1 MRIALGHCTCRAE
14 RLRPVVQGPCSALL
28 ARLAWLEKQAPHEL
42 LQLPEEHTDTVERD
56 GKSFALT
63 TWRGALEDGRTL
75 IVVQALIPSLRWPT
89 YYSLYFIGHV
99 VADGIVVNTDGRVE
113 VAPDDLLWYYR

>member
-1 MRIALGHCTCRAE
+1 MRIAFGRCTCRAE
-14 RLRPVVQGPCSALL
+14 RLRPIAQAPCSALL

-42 LQLPEEHTDTVERD
+42 LQLPEEHTDTVELE
-56 GKSFALT
+56 GNSFELS
-63 TWRGALEDGRTL
+63 TWRAPLEDGRTL
-75 IVVQALIPSLRWPT
+75 IVVQALIPTRRWPT

-99 VADGIVVNTDGRVE
+99 LADGIVVHTDGRVE